1 MVGLFT
7 VLAVIAAGAASVYFI
22 NSAMGMRLIRNK
34 SVSTILKDV
43 KALQSSAP
51 QMPLHEIYLS
61 LAEERAQKNTWLMD
75 FNYMNLLR
83 DAGCFDPKIAPQPEQ
98 FSEILASVEE
108 KLRLHA
114 SSVTK

>member
-22 NSAMGMRLIRNK
+22 NSSMGMQLIRKK

-51 QMPLHEIYLS
+51 QTPLHEIYLA

-75 FNYMNLLR
+75 FSYMNLLR
-83 DAGCFDPKIAPQPEQ
+83 DAGCFDPKTAPQPEQ
-98 FSEILASVEE
+98 FAEFMASVEE
-108 KLRLHA
+108 KIRHHA
-114 SSVTK
+114 SGVAK

>member
-22 NSAMGMRLIRNK
+22 NSSMGMQLIRNK

-51 QMPLHEIYLS
+51 QTPLHEIYHS
-61 LAEERAQKNTWLMD
+61 LAEERAQTNTWLMD

-83 DAGCFDPKIAPQPEQ
+83 DAGCFDPTTAPPPEQ
-98 FSEILASVEE
+98 FAEFMASVEE
-108 KLRLHA
+108 KIRLQA
-114 SSVTK
+114 SGVTK

>member
-22 NSAMGMRLIRNK
+22 NSSMGMQLIRNK

-51 QMPLHEIYLS
+51 QTPLHEIYHS
-61 LAEERAQKNTWLMD
+61 LAEERAQKNTWLTD
-75 FNYMNLLR
+75 FNYLQMLW
-83 DAGCFDPKIAPQPEQ
+83 DAGCFDPTTAPQPEQ
-98 FSEILASVEE
+98 FAEFMASVEE
-108 KLRLHA
+108 KIRLQA

>member
-7 VLAVIAAGAASVYFI
+7 VLAVITAGAASVYFI
-22 NSAMGMRLIRNK
+22 NSSMGMQLIRKK

-51 QMPLHEIYLS
+51 QTPVHEIYLA
-61 LAEERAQKNTWLMD
+61 LAEDRAQNNPWLTD
-75 FNYMNLLR
+75 FNYVHVLR
-83 DAGCFDPKIAPQPEQ
+83 DAGCFDPTRTPQPEQ
-98 FSEILASVEE
+98 FAEFMASVEE
-108 KLRLHA
+108 KIRLQA

>member
-1 MVGLFT
+1 LVGLFT

-22 NSAMGMRLIRNK
+22 NSSMGMQLIRKK
-34 SVSTILKDV
+34 SVSTILNDV

-51 QMPLHEIYLS
+51 QTPLHEIYHS
-61 LAEERAQKNTWLMD
+61 LAEERAQTNTWLMD

-83 DAGCFDPKIAPQPEQ
+83 DAGCFDPTTAPQPEQ
-98 FSEILASVEE
+98 FAELLASVEE
-108 KLRLHA
+108 KIRLHA